1 MAQSLFELCDPSLGH
16 RGNCNERNAKAF
28 TESGGVKAETL
39 VFGAVGFV
47 QSDDDGIAKID
58 NLDEQVEVTFEV
70 GGIENTEDEV
80 GGFLIVLITN
90 EHIPGNF
97 FVW

>member
-1 MAQSLFELCDPSLGH
+1 MG
-16 RGNCNERNAKAF
+16 
-28 TESGGVKAETL
+28 
-39 VFGAVGFV
+39 FGAVGFV

-58 NLDEQVEVTFEV
+58 NLDEQVEMTFEV

-80 GGFLIVLITN
+80 GGFLIFLITN
-90 EHIPGNF
+90 EDIPGNF

>member
-1 MAQSLFELCDPSLGH
+1 MFELSNATLGRRGNRDERHAKSFTERGGIKAESLG
-16 RGNCNERNAKAF
+16 
-28 TESGGVKAETL
+28 
-39 VFGAVGFV
+39 FGAVGFV

-58 NLDEQVEVTFEV
+58 NLDERVEVTFEV